1 MSIHRAISERLT
13 SEEPGQEPEPYQH
26 EHHRSVQSG
35 SFRAAVFGMSD
46 GLVSNAALILGMAG
60 ADAGPTAVRT
70 AGVAGMVAGACSM
83 AAGEWLSMRAQQDL
97 LERELAIER
106 AAIRDYPAEEQH
118 ELQLIYEQRGL
129 PADTAEDAAAAVMSN
144 EDLAVEVHA
153 REEIGIDPDE
163 LGSPLG
169 AAAAS
174 FVAFAL
180 GAVLP
185 LIPWL
190 VGEGTVATWLSL
202 AVAGVAATTLGVVV
216 AALSHRRFV
225 MSGLRHLAIA
235 AAATLLTF
243 GIGSALA

>member
-1 MSIHRAISERLT
+1 MPLHRAISERLAPDAGA
-13 SEEPGQEPEPYQH
+13 SEPAPHEH

-35 SFRAAVFGMSD
+35 RFRAAVFGMSD

-60 ADAGPTAVRT
+60 ANAGATAVRT

-106 AAIRDYPAEEQH
+106 AAIRNHPAEEQY
-118 ELQLIYEQRGL
+118 ELQLLYERRGL
-129 PADTAEDAAAAVMSN
+129 PAETAEDAAAAVMSD

-169 AAAAS
+169 AAGSS
-174 FVAFAL
+174 FVAFLL

-190 VGEGTVATWLSL
+190 ITEGATATWVSL
-202 AVAGVAATTLGVVV
+202 AVAGVAAAALGIVV
-216 AALSHRRFV
+216 AALSHRRYV
-225 MSGLRHLAIA
+225 MSATRHLAIA
-235 AAATLLTF
+235 AVATAVTF
-243 GIGSALA
+243 AVGSAVG